1 MERALRGERTHW
13 DSERHGMAS
22 GIPNGFAQLLP
33 QRFRCCDNHFV
44 SRIVMWVKQK
54 YKPPINPAI
63 WEWFILY
70 LYQFIPPISMVI
82 WGYGFMT
89 LCFTHKK
96 RDCHFHH
103 STKLI
108 PMNQIQAVGQNYPYA
123 YASPPIL
130 GIINYCPKCQ
140 YHTAKHDMRGILQ
153 CTHILLNLN
162 NTYHITIP
170 ISYDISFDIISYP

>member
-63 WEWFILY
+63 WEWFILVY
-70 LYQFIPPISMVI
+70 
-82 WGYGFMT
+82 T
-89 LCFTHKK
+89 THINGDLGVWFYDIVFYPQKK
-96 RDCHFHH
+96 GLPFHH

-108 PMNQIQAVGQNYPYA
+108 PMNQI
-123 YASPPIL
+123 
-130 GIINYCPKCQ
+130 
-140 YHTAKHDMRGILQ
+140 
-153 CTHILLNLN
+153 
-162 NTYHITIP
+162 
-170 ISYDISFDIISYP
+170 